1 MLRFY
6 NTLTGKDEQF
16 TPFTPGK
23 VRMYV
28 CGVTVYDR
36 SHIGH
41 ARALVTFDV
50 VYRYLKFLGYEVTF
64 IRNFTD
70 VDDKIINRA
79 NERGISSQELS
90 EQYIRE
96 FTEDM
101 TALRCLP
108 PTYEP
113 RATQHIPEMIAII
126 QELEAKGLAYS
137 TDGDVYFAVDKFPT
151 YGKLS
156 HRRLDD
162 MMAGARIEVDERK
175 HHPMDF
181 ALWKSSKPGE
191 PTWDSP
197 WGQGRPGW
205 HIECS
210 AMCSKYLGQ
219 PFDIHGGGSDLIF
232 PHHENEIAQSEG
244 AKGTEL
250 ARYWLHN
257 GMVTVE
263 QEKMS
268 KSLGNFLTIKDA
280 LTKTTPEVLRF
291 VLLSTHYR
299 MPLDFSM
306 QKVEEAEKGLTRI
319 YETLARVDAALGGSS
334 SWTKE
339 LRTPNSE
346 LRTRFC
352 EAMDDD
358 CNTARVL
365 GVVFE
370 TVREMNRVLDAGQTT
385 DLAATRADL
394 AAIAS
399 VLGIMTEVPAQF
411 LEAQKQRGLAQSQLT
426 PEKIEQLI
434 AERAAAR
441 KAKDF
446 KRGDTIRDQLA
457 EQGVILKDS
466 PTGTTW
472 TIEGGRKV

>member
-1 MLRFY
+1 MLHFH
-6 NTLTGKDEQF
+6 NTLSGKAELF
-16 TPFTPGK
+16 TSFTPGK

-28 CGVTVYDR
+28 CGVTPYDS

-41 ARALVTFDV
+41 AQAMVTFDV
-50 VYRYLKFLGYEVTF
+50 VYRYLKFLGYDVTF

-79 NERGISSQELS
+79 NERGISSRQLS
-90 EQYIRE
+90 EQYIDE
-96 FTEDM
+96 YTQDAQ
-101 TALRCLP
+101 ALGCQP
-108 PTYEP
+108 PTHEP

-137 TDGDVYFAVDKFPT
+137 TDGDVYFAVDKFPG

-162 MMAGARIEVDERK
+162 MMAGARVEVDERK

-197 WGQGRPGW
+197 WGPGRPGW

-210 AMCSKYLGQ
+210 AMSSKYLGQ

-244 AKGTEL
+244 AKGCEF

-263 QEKMS
+263 QQKMS
-268 KSLGNFLTIKDA
+268 KSLGNFLTIRDVR
-280 LTKTTPEVLRF
+280 TKTLPEALRWVLI
-291 VLLSTHYR
+291 STHYR

-306 QKVEEAEKGLTRI
+306 RKVEEAEKGLTRI
-319 YETLARVDAALGGSS
+319 YETLARADATLGDS
-334 SWTKE
+334 
-339 LRTPNSE
+339 SE
-346 LRTRFC
+346 LETQNSKLEARFR

-358 CNTARVL
+358 CNTARAL
-365 GVVFE
+365 GVVFDGI
-370 TVREMNRVLDAGQTT
+370 RDLNRALDAGQM
-385 DLAATRADL
+385 ADVLGLRQGL
-394 AAIAS
+394 AAIGA
-399 VLGIMTEVPAQF
+399 VLGIMNEDPTRF
-411 LEAQKQRGLAQSQLT
+411 LEAQKQRGLTHTQLT
-426 PEKIEQLI
+426 PDVIEQLI

-446 KRGDTIRDQLA
+446 KRGDAIRDQLA

-472 TIEGGRKV
+472 TTEGGVKA